1 MHRPLGAGNGDMDAD
16 IFMTLASIRISSSSV
31 FGEGPLRTMPR
42 RGHGNYMAGR
52 IILAR
57 IAYRDI
63 TPGFWMGEVPLILEE
78 SLPLKG
84 V

>member
-1 MHRPLGAGNGDMDAD
+1 
-16 IFMTLASIRISSSSV
+16 MT
-31 FGEGPLRTMPR
+31 
-42 RGHGNYMAGR
+42 GR
-52 IILAR
+52 IILAH

-84 V
+84 A